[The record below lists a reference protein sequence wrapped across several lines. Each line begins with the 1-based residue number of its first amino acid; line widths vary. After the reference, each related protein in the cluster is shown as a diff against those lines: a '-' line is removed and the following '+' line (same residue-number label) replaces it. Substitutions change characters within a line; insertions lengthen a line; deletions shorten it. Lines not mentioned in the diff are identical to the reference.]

1 MAWLAVQ
8 NGVVLPMTAER
19 PVIERGHVLIED
31 RCIVAVGAGPAP
43 ARPGLVVLDAN
54 GGLVLPGFVDTH
66 AHAGHALTK
75 SLGDTADE
83 WMQIAGQIYAGAT
96 DAAFWHAE
104 ARLSALER
112 LRGGTTTAAL
122 LMGGG
127 PDVMATHSPEAAE
140 AHLAG
145 VREVGVAEVL
155 AVGPNRPAGP
165 HIYQD
170 WAGDTPQ
177 PRHTTPE
184 AQLAVTAELLRQHD
198 PCGLLRLAVSLPVF
212 AADELADPGVARL
225 SRAALQVARETGALL
240 IQDGHR
246 NGTLAAAAAT
256 VGLGGPRAVFAHCID
271 LTEADIDALRRAGA
285 AVAHCPTA
293 LMSVVGRCPA
303 PELRALGVTVALGSD
318 APAPDRSF
326 DMPRILFQAHRY
338 HARHLR
344 DDAVLPAWELL
355 EMATIEGA
363 RALHQE
369 AEIGSLEP
377 GKRADLIVVDWR
389 KPHLWPPAAPA
400 ERLARFA
407 TAADVDSVV
416 VAGRV
421 LMHGRRV
428 LSVDEGQVLSAAAEA
443 YATMLRRA
451 GLAGRFPILD
461 GKGASR

>member
-1 MAWLAVQ
+1 MGWLAVQ
-8 NGVVLPMTAER
+8 NGVVLPMTQGR

-31 RCIVAVGAGPAP
+31 QRIVAVGAGPAP
-43 ARPGLVVLDAN
+43 DRPGLAVLDAN
-54 GGLVLPGFVDTH
+54 GGLVLPGFVDAH

-75 SLGDTADE
+75 SLGDTATE
-83 WMQIAGQIYAGAT
+83 WMQIAGRIYAGAT

-127 PDVMATHSPEAAE
+127 PDVMATHTPAAAE
-140 AHLAG
+140 AHLDG
-145 VREVGVAEVL
+145 VRSVGVAEVL
-155 AVGPNRPAGP
+155 AVGPNRPPGP
-165 HIYQD
+165 QLYQD
-170 WAGDTPQ
+170 WAGGSAQ
-177 PRHTTPE
+177 PRHTAPNL
-184 AQLAVTAELLRQHD
+184 QLAVTAGLLRRYD
-198 PCGLLRLAVSLPVF
+198 PRGLQRLAVSLPVF
-212 AADELADPGVARL
+212 TADELADGAVASL
-225 SRAALQVARETGALL
+225 SRAALLLARETGALL
-240 IQDGHR
+240 VQDGHR
-246 NGTLAAAAAT
+246 DGTLAAAAAT
-256 VGLGGPRAVFAHCID
+256 VGLGGKRALFAHCID

-293 LMSVVGRCPA
+293 LMSVFGRCPA
-303 PELRALGVTVALGSD
+303 PELRAFGVTVALGSD

-363 RALHQE
+363 RALRQE
-369 AEIGSLEP
+369 SEIGSLEP

-407 TAADVDSVV
+407 SAADVDSVV
-416 VAGRV
+416 VAGRI
-421 LMHGRRV
+421 LMRGRRV
-428 LSVDEGQVLSAAAEA
+428 LSVDENQVLDEAAAA
-443 YATMLRRA
+443 YATMLQRA

-461 GKGASR
+461 GKGASP